1 MKIIPRKIHGVLDY
15 LVGALLIAA
24 PWVLGFADNGPATYL
39 PVTLGS
45 LTILYSLLT
54 NYEMGVLRVIPFP
67 AHLVMDFASGLLL
80 ASSPWIFGFEDR
92 VWIPHLVV
100 GLVEIGSSIMTRY
113 SDPVLHARP
122 RTA

>member
-24 PWVLGFADNGPATYL
+24 PWVPGFADNGPATYL